1 MKGRVGEDMAKESD
15 FVKTEMIN
23 SLAGIRACLL
33 ATAASVPADKRF
45 APFLGD
51 WSLMDLLAHV
61 AGWDVTYL
69 QAVKDIRA
77 GKLPN
82 FYSQR
87 DVEWQKYNTSLVNLY
102 RKEDFSEQLEL
113 VKETHKKLLQYLQ
126 DLPEEEFERDHGLRN
141 GPSKVTIARLLDSE
155 IEDEQTH
162 CMDLEDFR
170 ERLAPSMN

>member
-1 MKGRVGEDMAKESD
+1 MGEDMAQESV

-33 ATAASVPADKRF
+33 ATAASIPEDQRST
-45 APFLGD
+45 PFLGD

-61 AGWDVTYL
+61 AGWDITYL
-69 QAVKDIRA
+69 QAVRDIQA
-77 GKLPN
+77 GKLPK
-82 FYSQR
+82 FYSHY
-87 DVEWQKYNTSLVNLY
+87 DPEWQKYNASLVNLY
-102 RKEDFSEQLEL
+102 RKEDFSAQLEL
-113 VKETHKKLLQYLQ
+113 VKETHKGLLRYLQ
-126 DLPEEEFERDHGLRN
+126 DLPEEEFERDHGLHN
-141 GPSKVTIARLLDSE
+141 GRIEVTIARLLDSE